1 MWVIK
6 IKNKKIKFII
16 VIILIIFVSSYYVS
30 NSGYYE
36 YHLQERTVL
45 TNEKI
50 KEFEEDI
57 KNNKDI
63 DVKDYLS
70 DNNNDYTNKL
80 TNLVYGVSDG
90 GTKITRKILKRLFKK
105 LSYLVED

>member
-1 MWVIK
+1 MD
-6 IKNKKIKFII
+6 KKIRFII
-16 VIILIIFVSSYYVS
+16 IIILIIFISSYYVS

-36 YHLQERTVL
+36 YHLQEKTIL
-45 TNEKI
+45 TNKKI

-70 DNNNDYTNKL
+70 DSNIDYTNRF
-80 TNLVYGVSDG
+80 TNLVYGVSDS
-90 GTKITRKILKRLFKK
+90 GTKITRKILKRLFKR
-105 LSYLVED
+105 LRYLVED

>member
-1 MWVIK
+1 MIK
-6 IKNKKIKFII
+6 IKNKRLKIII
-16 VIILIIFVSSYYVS
+16 AIILIIFASSYYVS

-45 TNEKI
+45 TSKKI

-57 KNNKDI
+57 KNNENI

-70 DNNNDYTNKL
+70 NNDYDYTNRF

-90 GTKITRKILKRLFKK
+90 GSKITRKILKRLFKK
-105 LSYLVED
+105 LRYLVED